1 MKWLYSE
8 SPQAK
13 IEEHL
18 FLFVCV
24 CMCVAGKR
32 VWDRDERLLCTCMQ
46 AENQL
51 AALER
56 DMKEKMESA
65 EKEVS
70 AVQ

>member
-1 MKWLYSE
+1 
-8 SPQAK
+8 
-13 IEEHL
+13 
-18 FLFVCV
+18 
-24 CMCVAGKR
+24 
-32 VWDRDERLLCTCMQ
+32 MQ

-70 AVQ
+70 SCSVARVSSS

>member
-1 MKWLYSE
+1 
-8 SPQAK
+8 
-13 IEEHL
+13 
-18 FLFVCV
+18 
-24 CMCVAGKR
+24 
-32 VWDRDERLLCTCMQ
+32 MQ

>member
-1 MKWLYSE
+1 M
-8 SPQAK
+8 
-13 IEEHL
+13 H
-18 FLFVCV
+18 
-24 CMCVAGKR
+24 
-32 VWDRDERLLCTCMQ
+32 CMQ

-70 AVQ
+70 SCLLQTLLHNRVCGIGCDLG